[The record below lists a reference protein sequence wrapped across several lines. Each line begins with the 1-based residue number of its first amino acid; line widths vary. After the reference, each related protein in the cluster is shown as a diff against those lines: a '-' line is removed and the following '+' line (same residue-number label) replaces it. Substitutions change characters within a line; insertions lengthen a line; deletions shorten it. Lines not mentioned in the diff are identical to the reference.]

1 MEDLFNRSEA
11 TAMRYLH
18 HRKARRTLA
27 CGGKSLTEKNIA
39 ALIDLWREKRIPAL
53 YLDAMTM
60 AKAVR
65 EEISWDSLKYEK

>member
-1 MEDLFNRSEA
+1 MEEFFNRSEA
-11 TAMRYLH
+11 TAMCYLH

-27 CGGKSLTEKNIA
+27 CGGKSLTEKNVA
-39 ALIDLWREKRIPAL
+39 DLIDLWRQKRIPAL

-65 EEISWDSLKYEK
+65 GEISWDSLKYEK